1 MCTTTSLLLHREA
14 YRRLQN
20 EGKISKL
27 PDRAFLFS
35 PHNLATAEG
44 SAEELFGDA
53 TSLDELIAPAAEQ
66 P

>member
-1 MCTTTSLLLHREA
+1 LHLLCREA

-20 EGKISKL
+20 EGKINKL
-27 PDRAFLFS
+27 PDRAYLFS

-53 TSLDELIAPAAEQ
+53 TSLDELIAPVVEE